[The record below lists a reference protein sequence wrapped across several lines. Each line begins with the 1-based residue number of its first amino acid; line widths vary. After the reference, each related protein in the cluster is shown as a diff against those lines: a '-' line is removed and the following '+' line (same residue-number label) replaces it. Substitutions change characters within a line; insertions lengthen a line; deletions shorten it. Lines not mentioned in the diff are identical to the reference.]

1 MPRNGVDELAVGAG
15 VAAGSLRLQPSE
27 FIESRKDEEAM
38 AKGERGALG
47 PKAASGG
54 WSVAEDRTG

>member
-1 MPRNGVDELAVGAG
+1 MEELAVVAG

-38 AKGERGALG
+38 AKRERGALG
-47 PKAASGG
+47 GSKSSERGMG
-54 WSVAEDRTG
+54 VAEDRTG